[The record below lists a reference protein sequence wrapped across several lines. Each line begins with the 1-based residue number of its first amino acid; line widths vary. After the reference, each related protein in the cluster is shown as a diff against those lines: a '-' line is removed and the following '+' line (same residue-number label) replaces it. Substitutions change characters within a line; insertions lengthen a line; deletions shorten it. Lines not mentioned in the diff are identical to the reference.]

1 MTSKK
6 QSGTQ
11 GHKTQGDSSLHLM
24 SLVPDPS
31 FTATYHLLDMSTGL
45 HDALIDLVGDARRA
59 YNISSWAL
67 DAQLLQYLDQPVQVK
82 PVSRY
87 RNDPI
92 PGWLITNAPIDLPR
106 LRAILTNWI
115 ASVCPEGKFGGPEH
129 SRVLELIAPDAL
141 AQHMH
146 SERLALFDENRRP
159 ASKLAFNGFS
169 LSVSDHIDGKTCHL
183 SCGQDL
189 VFERVMSDGKSPCE
203 LLSQILWHDGFP
215 YAVCLKLTTQTVPPR
230 REVRL
235 NVKASIR
242 RFAQGAWVFDKG
254 RDPSI
259 RNDVNA
265 LVRWP
270 GSRWCRVP
278 YGRDSRRKCID
289 WNKASASNLRD
300 FAGIELPDLTDY
312 LHHMDS
318 WGQPGRELQIL
329 SPQAAS
335 ATWQTTHRVKVGL
348 TINDKAELFEFVASC
363 LEGIATPS
371 PDPVCYRRRNLTRL
385 FDEKKFET
393 DDERSAWALANRHRL
408 AAATGSKHI
417 EFEFIGTQADSYEL
431 DAARREAVA
440 FLGPEGDLDGI
451 NIGMTTH
458 TPDQLLALLP
468 NNSTASMRER
478 MDAIRKALDT
488 VHRGVPT
495 ACIVVLPNYSL
506 SYKTEA
512 LDPKQAIRMGLA
524 LSGRL
529 SQFLVPRRSGKA
541 AREDSK
547 AVGDDGGTNQPAG
560 ISPADRGDKSP
571 RSGKGDEPADTF
583 DIRAKVAVRDLMRQ
597 LGFVHKFKDTPALKP
612 SAPLYGIHLVSL
624 QKKQDWGREVLIAT
638 RIDYK
643 RGTTDALLPQLQ
655 MDWIPY
661 WRAQLELAHMTN
673 PLDACAHHCA
683 DGFMLK
689 RLVDKL
695 KNEAPQDALLIVQSY
710 GHIRFGSWW
719 PGISDEGLA
728 KGPLRYGSTVSPD
741 KSKEPIKDHLF
752 DCENTNLNILRIRLG
767 DGDEVPDYFTDRSS
781 DRLSDETREPKRSQ
795 KQGVFRADGYLLAL
809 VPKPGDTQYQNAF
822 RGSSIEHPNM
832 LVHTKSLSEY
842 VLLTSDDESLA
853 LECVHR
859 AEASRAGMVQLS
871 KGDMMVNLPAP
882 LHLADKMGEYIWRR

>member
-24 SLVPDPS
+24 SLVPDSS
-31 FTATYHLLDMSTGL
+31 FTATYHLLDMSAEL
-45 HDALIDLVGDARRA
+45 HGALIDLVGDARRA

-106 LRAILTNWI
+106 LCAILTNWI

-289 WNKASASNLRD
+289 WNKASACNLRD

-318 WGQPGRELQIL
+318 WAQPGRELQIL

-363 LEGIATPS
+363 LEGIVTPS

-440 FLGPEGDLDGI
+440 FLGPEGELDGI
-451 NIGMTTH
+451 NIGMTTR

-468 NNSTASMRER
+468 SNSIASARER
-478 MDAIRKALDT
+478 MDAIRKTLGTA
-488 VHRGVPT
+488 HGGVPT

-529 SQFLVPRRSGKA
+529 SQFLVPHGSGKA
-541 AREDSK
+541 AREDNGLIVCGAEDRQSNK
-547 AVGDDGGTNQPAG
+547 A
-560 ISPADRGDKSP
+560 
-571 RSGKGDEPADTF
+571 DETVDTF
-583 DIRAKVAVRDLMRQ
+583 DYRVSVAVRDLMRQ
-597 LGFVHKFKDTPALKP
+597 LGFVHKFKNTPALKP
-612 SAPLYGIHLVSL
+612 SAPLYGIHLASL
-624 QKKQDWGREVLIAT
+624 KKKQDWGKEALIAT
-638 RIDYK
+638 RLDYE
-643 RGTTDALLPQLQ
+643 RGTTDVLLPQLQ

-661 WRAQLELAHMTN
+661 WRAQLELARMSN
-673 PLDACAHHCA
+673 PLDTRAHLCA
-683 DGFMLK
+683 DGLMLK

-695 KNEAPQDALLIVQSY
+695 KDEAPQDALLLVHSY
-710 GHIRFGSWW
+710 GHIRFGAWW

-728 KGPLRYGSTVSPD
+728 KGSLRYGPTVSPD

-767 DGDEVPDYFTDRSS
+767 DSDEVPDYFTDLSS
-781 DRLSDETREPKRSQ
+781 DSLNGETREPKRSQ
-795 KQGVFRADGYLLAL
+795 KQGVFKADGYLLAL

-822 RGSSIEHPNM
+822 RGSSVERPNM
-832 LVHTKSLSEY
+832 LVHVKSLSEY

-853 LECVHR
+853 LECVRR
-859 AEASRAGMVQLS
+859 AEASRADMVQLL
-871 KGDMMVNLPAP
+871 KGSMMVNLPAP
-882 LHLADKMGEYIWRR
+882 LHLAEKMDEYLWRR

>member
-24 SLVPDPS
+24 SLVPDSS
-31 FTATYHLLDMSTGL
+31 FTATYHLLDMSAEL
-45 HDALIDLVGDARRA
+45 HDALIDLVGDTRRA

-87 RNDPI
+87 RNGPI
-92 PGWLITNAPIDLPR
+92 PGWLTTNAPIDLPR
-106 LRAILTNWI
+106 LRAIFTNWI

-129 SRVLELIAPDAL
+129 SRALELIAPDAL

-159 ASKLAFNGFS
+159 SSKLAFNGFS
-169 LSVSDHIDGKTCHL
+169 LSVSDHIDGETCHL

-289 WNKASASNLRD
+289 WNKASACNLRD

-318 WGQPGRELQIL
+318 WAQPGRELQIL
-329 SPQAAS
+329 SPQAAA
-335 ATWQTTHRVKVGL
+335 ATWQTAHRVKVGL

-408 AAATGSKHI
+408 AAATGSQHI

-431 DAARREAVA
+431 DAAHREAVA
-440 FLGPEGDLDGI
+440 FLGPEGELDGI

-506 SYKTEA
+506 NYETEQ

-529 SQFLVPRRSGKA
+529 SQFLVPHGSGKA
-541 AREDSK
+541 AGEDNGPIVCGAEDRQSNK
-547 AVGDDGGTNQPAG
+547 A
-560 ISPADRGDKSP
+560 
-571 RSGKGDEPADTF
+571 DETVDTF
-583 DIRAKVAVRDLMRQ
+583 DYRVSVAVRDLMRQ
-597 LGFVHKFKDTPALKP
+597 LGFVHKFKNTPALKP
-612 SAPLYGIHLVSL
+612 SAPLYGIHLASL
-624 QKKQDWGREVLIAT
+624 KKKQDWGKEALIAT
-638 RIDYK
+638 RLDYE
-643 RGTTDALLPQLQ
+643 RGTTDVLLPQLQ

-661 WRAQLELAHMTN
+661 WRAQLELARMSN
-673 PLDACAHHCA
+673 PLDTRAHLCA
-683 DGFMLK
+683 DGLMLK

-695 KNEAPQDALLIVQSY
+695 KDEAPQDALLLVHSY
-710 GHIRFGSWW
+710 GHIRFGAWW

-728 KGPLRYGSTVSPD
+728 KGSLRYGPTVSPD

-767 DGDEVPDYFTDRSS
+767 DGDEVPDYFTDLSS
-781 DRLSDETREPKRSQ
+781 DSLNGETREPKRSQ
-795 KQGVFRADGYLLAL
+795 KQGVFKADGYLLAL

-822 RGSSIEHPNM
+822 RGSSVERPNM
-832 LVHTKSLSEY
+832 LVHAKSLSEY
-842 VLLTSDDESLA
+842 VLLTSNDESLA
-853 LECVHR
+853 LECVRR
-859 AEASRAGMVQLS
+859 AEASRADMVQLL
-871 KGDMMVNLPAP
+871 KGSMMVNLPAP
-882 LHLADKMGEYIWRR
+882 LHLAEKMDEYLWRR

>member
-6 QSGTQ
+6 QPEMKN
-11 GHKTQGDSSLHLM
+11 HKARGSSSLHLM

-31 FTATYHLLDMSTGL
+31 FTATYHLLDMSAAL
-45 HDALIDLVGDARRA
+45 HDALIDLVGDARTP
-59 YNISSWAL
+59 YNISNWAL

-92 PGWLITNAPIDLPR
+92 PGWLTANAPIDLPR

-115 ASVCPEGKFGGPEH
+115 AGVCPKGKFGGPDH
-129 SRVLELIAPDAL
+129 GRVLELIAPDVL

-146 SERLALFDENRRP
+146 SKRLALFDENRRP

-215 YAVCLKLTTQTVPPR
+215 YAICLKLTTQTVPPH

-242 RFAQGAWVFDKG
+242 RFAQGTWVFDKG
-254 RDPSI
+254 RDLSI

-289 WNKASASNLRD
+289 WNGASACNLRD
-300 FAGIELPDLTDY
+300 FASIELPDLIDY

-371 PDPVCYRRRNLTRL
+371 PDPVCYKRRNLTRL

-506 SYKTEA
+506 NYETEQ

-529 SQFLVPRRSGKA
+529 SQFLVPRGSGKA
-541 AREDSK
+541 AREDNGPIVCGTEDPRGNK
-547 AVGDDGGTNQPAG
+547 A
-560 ISPADRGDKSP
+560 
-571 RSGKGDEPADTF
+571 DETGDTF
-583 DIRAKVAVRDLMRQ
+583 DYRVAVAVRDLMRQ
-597 LGFVHKFKDTPALKP
+597 LGFVHKFKDSPALKS
-612 SAPLYGIHLVSL
+612 SAPLYGIHLASL
-624 QKKQDWGREVLIAT
+624 KKKQDWGKEALIAT
-638 RIDYK
+638 RLDYE

-661 WRAQLELAHMTN
+661 WRAQLELARMTN
-673 PLDACAHHCA
+673 PLDTRDHLCA
-683 DGFMLK
+683 DGLMLK

-695 KNEAPQDALLIVQSY
+695 KDEAPQDALLLVHSY
-710 GHIRFGSWW
+710 GHIRFEAWW

-728 KGPLRYGSTVSPD
+728 KGPLRYGPTVSPD
-741 KSKEPIKDHLF
+741 RSKEPIKDHLF

-767 DGDEVPDYFTDRSS
+767 DGDEVPDYFTD
-781 DRLSDETREPKRSQ
+781 LSPDSLNDETRESKRSQ
-795 KQGVFRADGYLLAL
+795 KQGVFKADGHLLAL

-822 RGSSIEHPNM
+822 RGSSVEHPNM

-842 VLLTSDDESLA
+842 VLLTSDNEDLA

-859 AEASRAGMVQLS
+859 AEASRANMVQLF
-871 KGDMMVNLPAP
+871 KGSMMVNLPAP
-882 LHLADKMGEYIWRR
+882 LHLAEKMDEYLWRR

>member
-24 SLVPDPS
+24 SLVPDSS
-31 FTATYHLLDMSTGL
+31 FTATYHLLDMSAEL
-45 HDALIDLVGDARRA
+45 HGALIDLVGDARRA

-106 LRAILTNWI
+106 LCAILTNWI

-289 WNKASASNLRD
+289 WNKASACNLRD

-318 WGQPGRELQIL
+318 WAQPGRELQIL

-363 LEGIATPS
+363 LEGIVTPS

-431 DAARREAVA
+431 DAARRKAVA
-440 FLGPEGDLDGI
+440 FLGPEGELDGI
-451 NIGMTTH
+451 NIGMTTR

-468 NNSTASMRER
+468 SNSIASARER
-478 MDAIRKALDT
+478 MDAIRKTLGTA
-488 VHRGVPT
+488 HGGVPT

-529 SQFLVPRRSGKA
+529 SQFLVPHGSGKA
-541 AREDSK
+541 AREDNGLIVCGAEDRQSNK
-547 AVGDDGGTNQPAG
+547 A
-560 ISPADRGDKSP
+560 
-571 RSGKGDEPADTF
+571 DETVDTF
-583 DIRAKVAVRDLMRQ
+583 DYRVSVAVRDLMRQ
-597 LGFVHKFKDTPALKP
+597 LGFVHKFKNTPALKP
-612 SAPLYGIHLVSL
+612 SAPLYGIHLASL
-624 QKKQDWGREVLIAT
+624 KKKQDWGKEALIAT
-638 RIDYK
+638 RLDYE
-643 RGTTDALLPQLQ
+643 RGTTDVLLPQLQ

-661 WRAQLELAHMTN
+661 WRAQLELARMSN
-673 PLDACAHHCA
+673 PLDTRAHLCA
-683 DGFMLK
+683 DGLMLK

-695 KNEAPQDALLIVQSY
+695 KDEAPQDALLLVHSY
-710 GHIRFGSWW
+710 GHIRFGAWW

-728 KGPLRYGSTVSPD
+728 KGSLRYGPTVSPD

-767 DGDEVPDYFTDRSS
+767 DSDEVPDYFTDLSS
-781 DRLSDETREPKRSQ
+781 DSLNGETREPKRSQ
-795 KQGVFRADGYLLAL
+795 KQGVFKADGYLLAL

-822 RGSSIEHPNM
+822 RGSSVERPNM
-832 LVHTKSLSEY
+832 LVHVKSLSEY

-853 LECVHR
+853 LECVRR
-859 AEASRAGMVQLS
+859 AEASRADMVQLL
-871 KGDMMVNLPAP
+871 KGSMMVNLPAP
-882 LHLADKMGEYIWRR
+882 LHLAEKMDEYLWRR

>member
-67 DAQLLQYLDQPVQVK
+67 DTQLLQYLDQPVQVK

-92 PGWLITNAPIDLPR
+92 PGWLIANAPIDLPR

-129 SRVLELIAPDAL
+129 SRVLKLIAPDAL

-235 NVKASIR
+235 NVKASIC

-254 RDPSI
+254 RDLSI

-270 GSRWCRVP
+270 GARWCRVP

-289 WNKASASNLRD
+289 WNRASACNLRD

-318 WGQPGRELQIL
+318 WAQPGRELQIL

-348 TINDKAELFEFVASC
+348 TINDKAELFEFVTSC

-371 PDPVCYRRRNLTRL
+371 PDPVCCRRRNLTRL
-385 FDEKKFET
+385 FDEKKLET
-393 DDERSAWALANRHRL
+393 DDERNAWALANRHRL

-440 FLGPEGDLDGI
+440 FLGPEGELDGI
-451 NIGMTTH
+451 NIGMTTR
-458 TPDQLLALLP
+458 TPDQLLALP
-468 NNSTASMRER
+468 PSSSIASARER
-478 MDAIRKALDT
+478 MDAIRKTLGTA
-488 VHRGVPT
+488 HGGVPT

-529 SQFLVPRRSGKA
+529 SQFLVPHGSGKA
-541 AREDSK
+541 AREDNGLIVCGAEDRQSNK
-547 AVGDDGGTNQPAG
+547 A
-560 ISPADRGDKSP
+560 
-571 RSGKGDEPADTF
+571 DETVDTF
-583 DIRAKVAVRDLMRQ
+583 DYRVSVAVRDLMRQ
-597 LGFVHKFKDTPALKP
+597 LGFVHKFKNTPALKP
-612 SAPLYGIHLVSL
+612 SAPLYGIHLASL
-624 QKKQDWGREVLIAT
+624 KKKQDWGKEALIAT
-638 RIDYK
+638 RLDYE
-643 RGTTDALLPQLQ
+643 RGTTDVLLPQLQ

-661 WRAQLELAHMTN
+661 WRAQLELARMSN
-673 PLDACAHHCA
+673 PLDTRAHLCA
-683 DGFMLK
+683 DGLMLK

-695 KNEAPQDALLIVQSY
+695 KDEAPQDALLLVHSY
-710 GHIRFGSWW
+710 GHIRFGAWW

-728 KGPLRYGSTVSPD
+728 KGSLRYGPTVSPD

-767 DGDEVPDYFTDRSS
+767 DSDEVPDYFTDLSS
-781 DRLSDETREPKRSQ
+781 DSLNGETREPKRSQ
-795 KQGVFRADGYLLAL
+795 KQGVFKADGYLLAL

-822 RGSSIEHPNM
+822 RGSSVERPNM
-832 LVHTKSLSEY
+832 LVHVKSLSEY

-853 LECVHR
+853 LECVRR
-859 AEASRAGMVQLS
+859 AEASRADMVQLL
-871 KGDMMVNLPAP
+871 KGSMMVNLPAP
-882 LHLADKMGEYIWRR
+882 LHLAEKMDEYLWRR

>member
-24 SLVPDPS
+24 SLVPDSS
-31 FTATYHLLDMSTGL
+31 FTATYHLLDMSAEL
-45 HDALIDLVGDARRA
+45 HGALIDLVGDARRA

-87 RNDPI
+87 RNNPI

-106 LRAILTNWI
+106 LCAILTNWI

-129 SRVLELIAPDAL
+129 SRVLELIAPDAI

-169 LSVSDHIDGKTCHL
+169 LSVSDHIDDKTCHL

-289 WNKASASNLRD
+289 WNKASACNLRD

-318 WGQPGRELQIL
+318 WAQPGRELQIL

-363 LEGIATPS
+363 LEGIVTPS

-440 FLGPEGDLDGI
+440 FLGPEGELDGI
-451 NIGMTTH
+451 NIGMTTR

-468 NNSTASMRER
+468 SNSIASARER
-478 MDAIRKALDT
+478 MDAIRKTLGTA
-488 VHRGVPT
+488 HGGVPT

-529 SQFLVPRRSGKA
+529 SQFLVPHGSGKA
-541 AREDSK
+541 AREDNGLIVCGAEDRQSNK
-547 AVGDDGGTNQPAG
+547 A
-560 ISPADRGDKSP
+560 
-571 RSGKGDEPADTF
+571 DETVDTF
-583 DIRAKVAVRDLMRQ
+583 DYRVSVAVRDLMRQ
-597 LGFVHKFKDTPALKP
+597 LGFVHKFKNTPALKP
-612 SAPLYGIHLVSL
+612 SAPLYGIHLASL
-624 QKKQDWGREVLIAT
+624 KKKQDWGKEALIAT
-638 RIDYK
+638 RLDYE
-643 RGTTDALLPQLQ
+643 RGTTDVLLPQLQ

-661 WRAQLELAHMTN
+661 WRAQLELARMSN
-673 PLDACAHHCA
+673 PLDTRAHLCA
-683 DGFMLK
+683 DGLMLK

-695 KNEAPQDALLIVQSY
+695 KDEAPQDALLLVHSY
-710 GHIRFGSWW
+710 GHIRFGAWW

-728 KGPLRYGSTVSPD
+728 KGSLRYGPTVSPD

-767 DGDEVPDYFTDRSS
+767 DSDEVPDYFTDLSS
-781 DRLSDETREPKRSQ
+781 DSLNGETREPKRSQ
-795 KQGVFRADGYLLAL
+795 KQGVFKADGYLLAL

-822 RGSSIEHPNM
+822 RGSSVERPNM
-832 LVHTKSLSEY
+832 LVHVKSLSEY

-853 LECVHR
+853 LECVRR
-859 AEASRAGMVQLS
+859 AEASRADMVQLL
-871 KGDMMVNLPAP
+871 KGSMMVNLPAP
-882 LHLADKMGEYIWRR
+882 LHLAEKMDEYLWRR

>member
-24 SLVPDPS
+24 SLVPDSS
-31 FTATYHLLDMSTGL
+31 FTATYHLLDMSAEL
-45 HDALIDLVGDARRA
+45 HGALIDLVGDARRA

-106 LRAILTNWI
+106 LCAILTNWI

-289 WNKASASNLRD
+289 WNKASACNLRD

-318 WGQPGRELQIL
+318 WAQPGRELQIL

-363 LEGIATPS
+363 LEGIVTPS

-440 FLGPEGDLDGI
+440 FLGPEGELDGI
-451 NIGMTTH
+451 NIGMTTR

-468 NNSTASMRER
+468 SNSIASARER
-478 MDAIRKALDT
+478 MDAIRKTLGTA
-488 VHRGVPT
+488 HGGVPT

-529 SQFLVPRRSGKA
+529 SQFLVPHGSGKA
-541 AREDSK
+541 AREDNGLIVCGAEDRQSNK
-547 AVGDDGGTNQPAG
+547 A
-560 ISPADRGDKSP
+560 
-571 RSGKGDEPADTF
+571 DETVDTF
-583 DIRAKVAVRDLMRQ
+583 DYRVSVAVRDLMRQ
-597 LGFVHKFKDTPALKP
+597 LGFVHKFKNTPALKP
-612 SAPLYGIHLVSL
+612 SAPLYGIHLASL
-624 QKKQDWGREVLIAT
+624 KKKQDWGKETLIAT
-638 RIDYK
+638 RLDYE
-643 RGTTDALLPQLQ
+643 RGTTDVLLPQLQ

-661 WRAQLELAHMTN
+661 WRAQLELARMSN
-673 PLDACAHHCA
+673 PLDTRAHLRA
-683 DGFMLK
+683 DGLMLK

-695 KNEAPQDALLIVQSY
+695 KDEAPQDALLLVHSY
-710 GHIRFGSWW
+710 GLIRFGAWW

-728 KGPLRYGSTVSPD
+728 KGSLRYGPTVSPD

-767 DGDEVPDYFTDRSS
+767 DGDEVPDYFTDLSS
-781 DRLSDETREPKRSQ
+781 DSLNGETREPKRSQ
-795 KQGVFRADGYLLAL
+795 KQGVFKADGYLLAL

-822 RGSSIEHPNM
+822 RGSSVGRPNM
-832 LVHTKSLSEY
+832 LVHVKSLSEY

-853 LECVHR
+853 LECVRR
-859 AEASRAGMVQLS
+859 AEASRADMVQLL
-871 KGDMMVNLPAP
+871 KGSMMVNLPAP
-882 LHLADKMGEYIWRR
+882 LHLAEKMDEYLWRR

>member
-24 SLVPDPS
+24 SLVPDSS

-106 LRAILTNWI
+106 LCAILTNWI

-289 WNKASASNLRD
+289 WNKASACNLRD

-318 WGQPGRELQIL
+318 WAQPGRELQIL

-363 LEGIATPS
+363 LEGIVTPS

-440 FLGPEGDLDGI
+440 FLGPEGELDGI
-451 NIGMTTH
+451 NIGMTTR

-468 NNSTASMRER
+468 SNSIASARER
-478 MDAIRKALDT
+478 MDAIRKTLGTA
-488 VHRGVPT
+488 HGGVPT

-529 SQFLVPRRSGKA
+529 SQFLVPHGSGKA
-541 AREDSK
+541 AREDNGLIVCGAEDRQSNK
-547 AVGDDGGTNQPAG
+547 A
-560 ISPADRGDKSP
+560 
-571 RSGKGDEPADTF
+571 DETVDTF
-583 DIRAKVAVRDLMRQ
+583 DYRVSVAVRDLMRQ
-597 LGFVHKFKDTPALKP
+597 LGFVHKFKNTPALKP
-612 SAPLYGIHLVSL
+612 SAPLYGIHLASL
-624 QKKQDWGREVLIAT
+624 KKKQDWGKEALIAT
-638 RIDYK
+638 RLDYE
-643 RGTTDALLPQLQ
+643 RGTTDVLLPQLQ

-661 WRAQLELAHMTN
+661 WRAQLELARMSN
-673 PLDACAHHCA
+673 PLDTRAHLCA
-683 DGFMLK
+683 DGLMLK

-695 KNEAPQDALLIVQSY
+695 KDEAPQDALLLVHSY
-710 GHIRFGSWW
+710 GHIRFGAWW

-728 KGPLRYGSTVSPD
+728 KGSLRYGPTVSPD

-767 DGDEVPDYFTDRSS
+767 DSDEVPDYFTDLSS
-781 DRLSDETREPKRSQ
+781 DSLNGETREPKRSQ
-795 KQGVFRADGYLLAL
+795 KQGVFKADGYLLAL

-822 RGSSIEHPNM
+822 RGSSVGRPNM
-832 LVHTKSLSEY
+832 LVHVKSLSEY

-853 LECVHR
+853 LECVRR
-859 AEASRAGMVQLS
+859 AEASRADMVQLL
-871 KGDMMVNLPAP
+871 KGSMMVNLPAP
-882 LHLADKMGEYIWRR
+882 LHLAEKMDEYLWRR

>member
-24 SLVPDPS
+24 SLVPDSS
-31 FTATYHLLDMSTGL
+31 FTATYHLLDMSAEL
-45 HDALIDLVGDARRA
+45 HGALIDLVGDARRA

-106 LRAILTNWI
+106 LCAILTNWI

-129 SRVLELIAPDAL
+129 SRALELIAPDAL

-289 WNKASASNLRD
+289 WNKASACNLRD

-318 WGQPGRELQIL
+318 WAQPGRELQIL

-363 LEGIATPS
+363 LEGIVTPS

-440 FLGPEGDLDGI
+440 FLGPEGELDGI
-451 NIGMTTH
+451 NIGMTTR

-468 NNSTASMRER
+468 SNSIASARER
-478 MDAIRKALDT
+478 MDAIRKTLGTA
-488 VHRGVPT
+488 HGGVPT

-529 SQFLVPRRSGKA
+529 SQFLVPHGSGKA
-541 AREDSK
+541 AREDNGLIVCGAEDRQSNK
-547 AVGDDGGTNQPAG
+547 A
-560 ISPADRGDKSP
+560 
-571 RSGKGDEPADTF
+571 DETVDTF
-583 DIRAKVAVRDLMRQ
+583 DYRVSVAVRDLMRQ
-597 LGFVHKFKDTPALKP
+597 LGFVHKFKNTPALKP
-612 SAPLYGIHLVSL
+612 SAPLYGIHLASL
-624 QKKQDWGREVLIAT
+624 KKKQDWGKEALIAT
-638 RIDYK
+638 RLDYE
-643 RGTTDALLPQLQ
+643 RGTTDVLLPQLQ

-661 WRAQLELAHMTN
+661 WRAQLELARMSN
-673 PLDACAHHCA
+673 PLDTRAHLCA
-683 DGFMLK
+683 DGLMLK

-695 KNEAPQDALLIVQSY
+695 KDEAPQDALLLVHSY
-710 GHIRFGSWW
+710 GHIRFGAWW

-728 KGPLRYGSTVSPD
+728 KGSLRYGPTVSPD

-767 DGDEVPDYFTDRSS
+767 DSDEVPDYFTDLSS
-781 DRLSDETREPKRSQ
+781 DSLNGETREPKRSQ
-795 KQGVFRADGYLLAL
+795 KQGVFKADGYLLAL

-822 RGSSIEHPNM
+822 RGSSVERPNM
-832 LVHTKSLSEY
+832 LVHVKSLSEY

-853 LECVHR
+853 LECVRR
-859 AEASRAGMVQLS
+859 AEASRADMVQLL
-871 KGDMMVNLPAP
+871 KGSMMVNLPAP
-882 LHLADKMGEYIWRR
+882 LHLAEKMDEYLWRR

>member
-24 SLVPDPS
+24 SLVPDSS
-31 FTATYHLLDMSTGL
+31 FTATYHLLDMSAEL
-45 HDALIDLVGDARRA
+45 HGALIDLVGDARRA

-106 LRAILTNWI
+106 LCAILTNWI

-289 WNKASASNLRD
+289 WNKASACNLRD

-318 WGQPGRELQIL
+318 WAQPGRELQIL

-363 LEGIATPS
+363 LEGIVTPS

-440 FLGPEGDLDGI
+440 FLGPEGELDGI
-451 NIGMTTH
+451 NIGMTTR

-468 NNSTASMRER
+468 SNSIASARER
-478 MDAIRKALDT
+478 MDAIRKTLGTA
-488 VHRGVPT
+488 HGGVPT

-529 SQFLVPRRSGKA
+529 SQFLVPHGSGKA
-541 AREDSK
+541 AREDNGLIVCGAEDRQSNK
-547 AVGDDGGTNQPAG
+547 A
-560 ISPADRGDKSP
+560 
-571 RSGKGDEPADTF
+571 DETVDTF
-583 DIRAKVAVRDLMRQ
+583 DYRVSVAVRDLMRH
-597 LGFVHKFKDTPALKP
+597 LGFVHKFKNTPALKP
-612 SAPLYGIHLVSL
+612 SAPLYGIHLASL
-624 QKKQDWGREVLIAT
+624 KKKQDWGKEALIAT
-638 RIDYK
+638 RLDYE
-643 RGTTDALLPQLQ
+643 RGTTDVLLPQLQ

-661 WRAQLELAHMTN
+661 WRAQLELARMSN
-673 PLDACAHHCA
+673 PLDTRAHLCA
-683 DGFMLK
+683 DGLMLK

-695 KNEAPQDALLIVQSY
+695 KDEAPQDALLLVHSY
-710 GHIRFGSWW
+710 GHIRFGAWW

-728 KGPLRYGSTVSPD
+728 KGSLRYGPTVSPD

-767 DGDEVPDYFTDRSS
+767 DSDEVPDYFTDLSS
-781 DRLSDETREPKRSQ
+781 DSLNGETREPKRSQ
-795 KQGVFRADGYLLAL
+795 KQGVFKADGYLLAL

-822 RGSSIEHPNM
+822 RGSSVERPNM
-832 LVHTKSLSEY
+832 LVHVKSLSEY

-853 LECVHR
+853 LECVRR
-859 AEASRAGMVQLS
+859 AEASRADMVQLL
-871 KGDMMVNLPAP
+871 KGSMMVNLPAP
-882 LHLADKMGEYIWRR
+882 LHLAEKMDEYLWRR

>member
-129 SRVLELIAPDAL
+129 SRVLKLIAPDAL

-259 RNDVNA
+259 RNDANA

-289 WNKASASNLRD
+289 WNKASACNLRD

-318 WGQPGRELQIL
+318 WAQPGRELQIL

-363 LEGIATPS
+363 LEGIVTPS

-440 FLGPEGDLDGI
+440 FLGPEGELDGI
-451 NIGMTTH
+451 NIGMTTR

-468 NNSTASMRER
+468 SNSIASARER
-478 MDAIRKALDT
+478 MDAIRKTLGTA
-488 VHRGVPT
+488 HGGVPT

-529 SQFLVPRRSGKA
+529 SQFLVPHGSGKA
-541 AREDSK
+541 AREDNGLIVCGAEDRQSNK
-547 AVGDDGGTNQPAG
+547 A
-560 ISPADRGDKSP
+560 
-571 RSGKGDEPADTF
+571 DETVDTF
-583 DIRAKVAVRDLMRQ
+583 DYRVSVAVRDLMRQ
-597 LGFVHKFKDTPALKP
+597 LEFVHKFKNTPALKP
-612 SAPLYGIHLVSL
+612 SAPLYGIHLASL
-624 QKKQDWGREVLIAT
+624 KKKQDWGKEALIAT
-638 RIDYK
+638 RLDYE
-643 RGTTDALLPQLQ
+643 RGTTDVLLPQLQ

-661 WRAQLELAHMTN
+661 WRAQLELARMSN
-673 PLDACAHHCA
+673 PLDTRAHLCA
-683 DGFMLK
+683 DGLMLK

-695 KNEAPQDALLIVQSY
+695 KDEAPQDALLLVHSY
-710 GHIRFGSWW
+710 GHIRFGAWW

-728 KGPLRYGSTVSPD
+728 KGSLRYGPTVSPD

-767 DGDEVPDYFTDRSS
+767 DSDEVPDYFTDLSS
-781 DRLSDETREPKRSQ
+781 DSLNGETREPKRSQ
-795 KQGVFRADGYLLAL
+795 KQGVFKADGYLLAL

-822 RGSSIEHPNM
+822 RGSSVERPNM
-832 LVHTKSLSEY
+832 LVHVKPLSEY

-853 LECVHR
+853 LECVRR
-859 AEASRAGMVQLS
+859 AEASRADMVQLL
-871 KGDMMVNLPAP
+871 KGSMMVNLPAP
-882 LHLADKMGEYIWRR
+882 LHLAEKMDEYLWRR

>member
-31 FTATYHLLDMSTGL
+31 FTATYHLLDMSAEL

-289 WNKASASNLRD
+289 WNRASACNLRD

-318 WGQPGRELQIL
+318 WANPG
-329 SPQAAS
+329 AS
-335 ATWQTTHRVKVGL
+335 FR
-348 TINDKAELFEFVASC
+348 FC
-363 LEGIATPS
+363 
-371 PDPVCYRRRNLTRL
+371 RRKRL
-385 FDEKKFET
+385 RQRGRPPIGS
-393 DDERSAWALANRHRL
+393 RSA
-408 AAATGSKHI
+408 
-417 EFEFIGTQADSYEL
+417 
-431 DAARREAVA
+431 
-440 FLGPEGDLDGI
+440 
-451 NIGMTTH
+451 
-458 TPDQLLALLP
+458 
-468 NNSTASMRER
+468 
-478 MDAIRKALDT
+478 
-488 VHRGVPT
+488 
-495 ACIVVLPNYSL
+495 
-506 SYKTEA
+506 
-512 LDPKQAIRMGLA
+512 
-524 LSGRL
+524 
-529 SQFLVPRRSGKA
+529 
-541 AREDSK
+541 
-547 AVGDDGGTNQPAG
+547 
-560 ISPADRGDKSP
+560 
-571 RSGKGDEPADTF
+571 
-583 DIRAKVAVRDLMRQ
+583 
-597 LGFVHKFKDTPALKP
+597 
-612 SAPLYGIHLVSL
+612 
-624 QKKQDWGREVLIAT
+624 
-638 RIDYK
+638 
-643 RGTTDALLPQLQ
+643 
-655 MDWIPY
+655 
-661 WRAQLELAHMTN
+661 
-673 PLDACAHHCA
+673 
-683 DGFMLK
+683 
-689 RLVDKL
+689 
-695 KNEAPQDALLIVQSY
+695 
-710 GHIRFGSWW
+710 
-719 PGISDEGLA
+719 
-728 KGPLRYGSTVSPD
+728 
-741 KSKEPIKDHLF
+741 
-752 DCENTNLNILRIRLG
+752 
-767 DGDEVPDYFTDRSS
+767 
-781 DRLSDETREPKRSQ
+781 
-795 KQGVFRADGYLLAL
+795 
-809 VPKPGDTQYQNAF
+809 
-822 RGSSIEHPNM
+822 
-832 LVHTKSLSEY
+832 
-842 VLLTSDDESLA
+842 
-853 LECVHR
+853 
-859 AEASRAGMVQLS
+859 
-871 KGDMMVNLPAP
+871 
-882 LHLADKMGEYIWRR
+882 

>member
-24 SLVPDPS
+24 SLVPDSS
-31 FTATYHLLDMSTGL
+31 FTATYHLLDMSAEL
-45 HDALIDLVGDARRA
+45 HGALIDLVGDARRA

-106 LRAILTNWI
+106 LCAILTNWI

-270 GSRWCRVP
+270 RSRWCRVP

-289 WNKASASNLRD
+289 WNKASACNLRD

-318 WGQPGRELQIL
+318 WAQPGRELQIL

-363 LEGIATPS
+363 LEGIVTPS

-440 FLGPEGDLDGI
+440 FLGPEGELDGI
-451 NIGMTTH
+451 NIGMTTR

-468 NNSTASMRER
+468 SNSIASARER
-478 MDAIRKALDT
+478 MDAIRKTLGTA
-488 VHRGVPT
+488 HGGVPT

-529 SQFLVPRRSGKA
+529 SQFLVPHGSGKA
-541 AREDSK
+541 AREDNGLIVCGAEDRQSNK
-547 AVGDDGGTNQPAG
+547 A
-560 ISPADRGDKSP
+560 
-571 RSGKGDEPADTF
+571 DETVDTF
-583 DIRAKVAVRDLMRQ
+583 DYRVSVAVRDLMRQ
-597 LGFVHKFKDTPALKP
+597 LGFVHKFKNTPALKP
-612 SAPLYGIHLVSL
+612 SAPLYGIHLASL
-624 QKKQDWGREVLIAT
+624 KKKQDWGKEALIAT
-638 RIDYK
+638 RLDYE
-643 RGTTDALLPQLQ
+643 RGTTDVLLPQLQ

-661 WRAQLELAHMTN
+661 WRAQLELARMSN
-673 PLDACAHHCA
+673 PLDTRAHLCA
-683 DGFMLK
+683 DGLMLK

-695 KNEAPQDALLIVQSY
+695 KDEAPQDALLLVHSY
-710 GHIRFGSWW
+710 GHIRFGAWW

-728 KGPLRYGSTVSPD
+728 KGSLRYGPTVSPD

-767 DGDEVPDYFTDRSS
+767 DSDEVPDYFTDLSS
-781 DRLSDETREPKRSQ
+781 DSLNGETREPKRSQ
-795 KQGVFRADGYLLAL
+795 KQGVFKADGYLLAL

-822 RGSSIEHPNM
+822 RGSSVERPNM
-832 LVHTKSLSEY
+832 LVHVKSLSEY

-853 LECVHR
+853 LECVRR
-859 AEASRAGMVQLS
+859 AEASRADMVQLL
-871 KGDMMVNLPAP
+871 KGSMMVNLPAP
-882 LHLADKMGEYIWRR
+882 LHLAEKMDEYLWRR

>member
-6 QSGTQ
+6 QPEMQ
-11 GHKTQGDSSLHLM
+11 NHKARGNSSLHLM

-31 FTATYHLLDMSTGL
+31 FTATYHLLDMSAEL
-45 HDALIDLVGDARRA
+45 HDALIDLVGDTSTP
-59 YNISSWAL
+59 YNISNWAL
-67 DAQLLQYLDQPVQVK
+67 DTQLLQYLDQPVQVK

-92 PGWLITNAPIDLPR
+92 PGWLTTNAPIDLPR

-115 ASVCPEGKFGGPEH
+115 ASVCPKGKFGGPEH
-129 SRVLELIAPDAL
+129 GRVLELIVPDVL
-141 AQHMH
+141 AQHAH
-146 SERLALFDENRRP
+146 SERISLFDENRRP
-159 ASKLAFNGFS
+159 TSKLAFNGFS
-169 LSVSDHIDGKTCHL
+169 LSVSDNIDGKTCHL
-183 SCGQDL
+183 SCGQNL
-189 VFERVMSDGKSPCE
+189 VFERVMGDGKSPCE

-215 YAVCLKLTTQTVPPR
+215 YAICLKLSTQTVPPR

-242 RFAQGAWVFDKG
+242 RFAQGTWVFDKE
-254 RDPSI
+254 RDLSV

-278 YGRDSRRKCID
+278 YGRDSRKKCID
-289 WNKASASNLRD
+289 WNKASACNLRD
-300 FAGIELPDLTDY
+300 FAGIELPDLIDY
-312 LHHMDS
+312 LRHMDS
-318 WGQPGRELQIL
+318 WAQPGRELQIL
-329 SPQAAS
+329 SPQAAG
-335 ATWQTTHRVKVGL
+335 ATWQTTHKVKVGL

-371 PDPVCYRRRNLTRL
+371 PDPICYKRRNLTRL
-385 FDEKKFET
+385 FDESKLKT
-393 DDERSAWALANRHRL
+393 DDEHNAWALANRHRL
-408 AAATGSKHI
+408 AAATGSQHI

-431 DAARREAVA
+431 DAARREVVA
-440 FLGPEGDLDGI
+440 FLGPEGELDGI
-451 NIGMTTH
+451 NIGMTTR
-458 TPDQLLALLP
+458 TPDQLLTLLP
-468 NNSTASMRER
+468 SNSIASIRER
-478 MDAIRKALDT
+478 MDAIRKALDA
-488 VHRGVPT
+488 VHEGVPT

-506 SYKTEA
+506 NYKMEA

-529 SQFLVPRRSGKA
+529 SQFLVPHGSGKA

-547 AVGDDGGTNQPAG
+547 AVDGGGANQPAD
-560 ISPADRGDKSP
+560 ISLTDRGDKSP
-571 RSGKGDEPADTF
+571 RDGKGGEPADTF
-583 DIRAKVAVRDLMRQ
+583 DIRVKVAVRDLMRQ

-638 RIDYK
+638 RLDYE

-661 WRAQLELAHMTN
+661 WRAQLELARMTN
-673 PLDACAHHCA
+673 PLDTRAHLCA
-683 DGFMLK
+683 DGLMLK

-695 KNEAPQDALLIVQSY
+695 KIEAPQDALLLVHSY

-728 KGPLRYGSTVSPD
+728 KGPLRYGPTASPD

-752 DCENTNLNILRIRLG
+752 DCESTNLNILRIRLG
-767 DGDEVPDYFTDRSS
+767 DGDEVPDYFTN
-781 DRLSDETREPKRSQ
+781 LSPDSLNGETREPKRSQ
-795 KQGVFRADGYLLAL
+795 KQGVFKADGYLLAL

-822 RGSSIEHPNM
+822 RGSSVERPNM
-832 LVHTKSLSEY
+832 LVHAKSLSEY
-842 VLLTSDDESLA
+842 VLLTSDNEDLA

-871 KGDMMVNLPAP
+871 KGGMMVNLPAP
-882 LHLADKMGEYIWRR
+882 LHLAEKMDEYLWRR

>member
-11 GHKTQGDSSLHLM
+11 GHRTQGDSSLHLM

-106 LRAILTNWI
+106 LCAILTNWI

-159 ASKLAFNGFS
+159 ASKLVFNGFS

-289 WNKASASNLRD
+289 WNKASACNLRD

-318 WGQPGRELQIL
+318 WAQPGRELQIL

-371 PDPVCYRRRNLTRL
+371 PDPVCCRRRNLTRL

-417 EFEFIGTQADSYEL
+417 EFEFIGTQADSYEI
-431 DAARREAVA
+431 DAVRREAVA

-468 NNSTASMRER
+468 SNSIASARER
-478 MDAIRKALDT
+478 MDAIRKTLGTA
-488 VHRGVPT
+488 HGGVPT

-506 SYKTEA
+506 SYKTEV
-512 LDPKQAIRMGLA
+512 LDPKQAIRIGLA

-529 SQFLVPRRSGKA
+529 SQFLVPHGSGKA
-541 AREDSK
+541 AREDNGLIVCGAEDRQSNK
-547 AVGDDGGTNQPAG
+547 A
-560 ISPADRGDKSP
+560 
-571 RSGKGDEPADTF
+571 DETVDTF
-583 DIRAKVAVRDLMRQ
+583 DYRVSVAVRDLMRQ
-597 LGFVHKFKDTPALKP
+597 LGFVHKFKNTPALKP
-612 SAPLYGIHLVSL
+612 SAPLYGIHLASL
-624 QKKQDWGREVLIAT
+624 KKKQDWGKEALIAT
-638 RIDYK
+638 RLDYE
-643 RGTTDALLPQLQ
+643 RGTTDVLLPQLQ

-661 WRAQLELAHMTN
+661 WRAQLELARMSN
-673 PLDACAHHCA
+673 PLDTRAHLCA
-683 DGFMLK
+683 DGLMLK

-695 KNEAPQDALLIVQSY
+695 KDKAPQDALLLVHSY
-710 GHIRFGSWW
+710 GHIRFGAWW

-728 KGPLRYGSTVSPD
+728 KGSLRYGPTVSPD

-767 DGDEVPDYFTDRSS
+767 GGDEVPDYFTDLSS
-781 DRLSDETREPKRSQ
+781 DSLNGETREPKRSQ
-795 KQGVFRADGYLLAL
+795 KQGVFKADGYLLAL

-822 RGSSIEHPNM
+822 RGSSVERPNM
-832 LVHTKSLSEY
+832 LVHVKSLSEY

-853 LECVHR
+853 LECVRR
-859 AEASRAGMVQLS
+859 AEASRADMVQLL
-871 KGDMMVNLPAP
+871 KGSMMVNLPAP
-882 LHLADKMGEYIWRR
+882 LHLAEKMDEYLWRR